1 MLRLGRGRLSRRFC
15 CIFLCLYKD
24 LVWCRVPRRKEGD
37 TSSIDGFAYYA
48 VDFGVCF
55 VCVFGEEGVEV
66 CHFRVT
72 EEKSSS
78 GLGDEELLKS
88 EIVSGKECQTN

>member
-1 MLRLGRGRLSRRFC
+1 M
-15 CIFLCLYKD
+15 
-24 LVWCRVPRRKEGD
+24 PRRKEGD

-72 EEKSSS
+72 EEKSSP